1 MAIAYLSE
9 KRKLGFTEEI
19 IRFKVTYVVP
29 IDTEFEPRSDSKA
42 HSILD
47 CGVNLKVCPQ

>member
-1 MAIAYLSE
+1 MAIAYISE
-9 KRKLGFTEEI
+9 KRKLGFTEVM
-19 IRFKVTYVVP
+19 IRFKVIYVVH
-29 IDTEFEPRSDSKA
+29 IDTEFEPRYDSRA